1 MKRFSPFVLLLI
13 GTLFCSPAVLAQA
26 NLLNARVPQEVG
38 KLNEKHTE
46 ANDEAPL
53 AYGYIDDRDVL
64 WSKTVWEKID
74 LDERINFPFYY
85 PSEPQNLGDERKSL
99 FDVILQGIE
108 DGRIKEIY
116 ADDGGYFKNK
126 LTYQQVLDNL
136 SFIGFLPG
144 YEQAANEGIL
154 TEEEINAEY
163 GVRIPLKSLHVT
175 EYRIKGTWYFDKR
188 QGELK
193 YRLLGIATCAPD
205 KEILNPNGMPPGID
219 PDVLYPLFWIWFPD
233 AREVL
238 NESSV
243 FNTRNSSQPITFD
256 HMLNSRRFNA
266 LIYKEE
272 NVYED
277 RTVQDYIFED
287 ALQQLLES
295 ERIKSVIRDFE
306 QDMWNN

>member
-1 MKRFSPFVLLLI
+1 MKNSSFLVFLLI
-13 GTLFCSPAVLAQA
+13 VTLSITPVLSQA

-38 KLNEKHTE
+38 KLNEQQIA

-74 LDERINFPFYY
+74 LDERINFPYYY
-85 PSEPQNLGDERKSL
+85 PSEAQNLGDDRRSL
-99 FDVILQGIE
+99 FDVLMKGIE
-108 DGRIKEIY
+108 DGRIKEVY
-116 ADDGGYFKNK
+116 GDPEGYFKEK
-126 LTYQQVLDNL
+126 LTYAQVLENIA
-136 SFIGFLPG
+136 FTG
-144 YEQAANEGIL
+144 YLAGYQEAFNAGDMSEA
-154 TEEEINAEY
+154 EIEKEY
-163 GVRIPLKSLHVT
+163 GVTIPLKSKDVI
-175 EYRIKGTWYFDKR
+175 EYRVKGTWYFDKR
-188 QGELK
+188 QGEMK
-193 YRLLGIATCAPD
+193 YRLLGIAPCAPD
-205 KEILNPNGMPPGID
+205 KEKNNPQGPPPGFD
-219 PDVLYPLFWIWFPD
+219 ESVLFPLFWVWFPD

-238 NESSV
+238 NEAYV

-256 HMLNSRRFNA
+256 SMLNSRRFNGV
-266 LIYKEE
+266 IYKEE

-277 RTVQDYIFED
+277 RQVKDYIYEN